1 MTATVSRRESGHPS
15 LVNFDSLTSDLYG
28 CAPGQFVAERNAAEK
43 QARSAGDREL
53 AGRIHQLAKPTTVG
67 WLANQLVRRH
77 PEEIEPL
84 LELGAGL
91 REATATL
98 SREKLQEL
106 MRLQHQVIAGLIKQA
121 GAIARDSGQR
131 MSEQASRD
139 LEDTLR
145 AALADE
151 SLGKQLLEGRLT
163 GALEP
168 VGFTGLTGSTG
179 LNTASREPNPPPA
192 ATKKAPPDPR
202 LAKAERAVTDAKAE
216 AQAAG
221 VELQKAQKRLADS
234 SATTRELNA
243 KVQQL
248 QAELDQAGKEQ
259 SQAEQ
264 TASQAQ
270 KRADQWERE
279 NERARQRLD
288 DAVAKR
294 DELAS

>member
-53 AGRIHQLAKPTTVG
+53 AARIHQLAKPTTVG

-121 GAIARDSGQR
+121 GAIARDAGQR

-168 VGFTGLTGSTG
+168 VGFTGLTG
-179 LNTASREPNPPPA
+179 LDTATREPSPPPA

-216 AQAAG
+216 AQAAD
-221 VELQKAQKRLADS
+221 VELQKAQQRLADS
-234 SATTRELNA
+234 SAATRELNA

-259 SQAEQ
+259 SQAQQ
-264 TASQAQ
+264 TESQAQ

-294 DELAS
+294 DELTS